1 MDNKTQLKKVNPHIP
16 GYKTLKY
23 FIMLANKLNESRR
36 CHARRGKR
44 DRCIIS
50 YLNEKKLQKQSAKR
64 SKVYQNFNYKL
75 ITAIEP
81 LENTMQLNYLKGD
94 FQNHHSGL
102 MIRAVQNIQNNKR
115 HLTRS
120 CQEIINSVVIKNL
133 FNFLITCSQKAS
145 GVREL

>member
-50 YLNEKKLQKQSAKR
+50 YLNEKSYRNRVLREAKCIR
-64 SKVYQNFNYKL
+64 TL
-75 ITAIEP
+75 ITNSLQP
-81 LENTMQLNYLKGD
+81 LS
-94 FQNHHSGL
+94 H
-102 MIRAVQNIQNNKR
+102 
-115 HLTRS
+115 
-120 CQEIINSVVIKNL
+120 
-133 FNFLITCSQKAS
+133 
-145 GVREL
+145 